1 MRDSIGHEENR
12 DKMLVNVLILKK
24 AQEGYI
30 FLLYVVEGPRLVLLI
45 FDGSIT
51 VNRLSQISDVY

>member
-1 MRDSIGHEENR
+1 
-12 DKMLVNVLILKK
+12 MLVNVLILKK